1 MPQIHAH
8 RQQCNEQTLTYTHL
22 KSIHNLTGPSWV
34 EWYWANS
41 DFRTVGSGYSLPPY
55 PTLHHNSTTM
65 QCIYE
70 ELKDWALYS
79 QSWVKWLS
87 HLLLATVKSVNWP
100 PEASSSISRTRNM
113 PHANSKTPNP
123 RPGQQNL
130 EKKIPTSSSRLQC
143 DMEEFYRDQELLSLA
158 KEFHSVS

>member
-130 EKKIPTSSSRLQC
+130 EKKFPLAAHDSNATWKNLSRPGIA
-143 DMEEFYRDQELLSLA
+143 FPS
-158 KEFHSVS
+158 